1 MYQSRSLGDIRRS
14 NDDSRSMC
22 RTGRAAHYAY
32 MTKPF
37 ELTTPDVLPVGCYC
51 IDPSRSEVTFKTR
64 HLFGLGGVRGRF
76 ELNEGEIHIADPVGG
91 SSARAQVV
99 TASFHTGNSARD
111 AAVLSSR
118 LLDAHRHPFIFFAS
132 TGLDYADE
140 RWALRGN
147 LTVRGT
153 TRALSLIVEELEA
166 VPAGLRLC
174 ASSRVDR
181 YDFDMTNA
189 RGWAGRYLDLLL
201 GVRAIR
207 ADAGGAGSAA
217 LA

>member
-1 MYQSRSLGDIRRS
+1 M
-14 NDDSRSMC
+14 
-22 RTGRAAHYAY
+22 
-32 MTKPF
+32 
-37 ELTTPDVLPVGCYC
+37 
-51 IDPSRSEVTFKTR
+51 
-64 HLFGLGGVRGRF
+64 
-76 ELNEGEIHIADPVGG
+76 
-91 SSARAQVV
+91 
-99 TASFHTGNSARD
+99 
-111 AAVLSSR
+111 SSR

-181 YDFDMTNA
+181 YDFGMTNA

-201 GVRAIR
+201 GVRGIR
-207 ADAGGAGSAA
+207 ADAGGAGSAGA
-217 LA
+217 RVDTIVKTRRMGDVVQV